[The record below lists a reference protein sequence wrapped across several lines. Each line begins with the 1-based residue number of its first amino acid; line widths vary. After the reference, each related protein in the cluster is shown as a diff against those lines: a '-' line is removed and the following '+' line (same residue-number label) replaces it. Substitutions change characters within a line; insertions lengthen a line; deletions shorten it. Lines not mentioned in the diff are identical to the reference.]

1 MIDAANKR
9 LPRPALFLAFNAG
22 VALFVILFV
31 IAPVWTHFANRS
43 DDISEAAAQLSHFQA
58 LARNTRALM
67 TDTQQAG
74 DPFLS
79 GTEERVVSADLQAGL
94 KAIATD
100 AGVHLLGIRG
110 LPGRR
115 SQQLRMVAVNV
126 ELEGTLPAIR
136 NVLLAIE
143 NQKQFLF
150 VTAASLRSVAD
161 GEDGMIRAEFKVQ
174 GALRDG
180 GSPAGSAE
188 VISQ

>member
-1 MIDAANKR
+1 MIDAVNKR
-9 LPRPALFLAFNAG
+9 LPRGTLFLVFNAG
-22 VALFVILFV
+22 VVLFLILFV

-43 DDISEAAAQLSHFQA
+43 DDISEAAAQLTHFQA

-67 TDTQQAG
+67 NDTQQAG

-110 LPGRR
+110 LQGSRF
-115 SQQLRMVAVNV
+115 QQLHMVAVNV
-126 ELEGTLPAIR
+126 ELEGALPAIR

-143 NQKQFLF
+143 NQKPFLF

-161 GEDGMIRAEFKVQ
+161 GDDGMIRAEFKVQ
-174 GALRDG
+174 GAIRDSG
-180 GSPAGSAE
+180 SSPAAE
-188 VISQ
+188 AISQ